1 MHTECEHWWLILD
14 IQLDLRNSPRE
25 ISEDFTKLPP
35 KKKIVDMWV
44 SATPREHLFQ
54 FTVAPLTM
62 ASISPSFTVNWERA
76 EVEWNAKIWK
86 E

>member
-1 MHTECEHWWLILD
+1 
-14 IQLDLRNSPRE
+14 
-25 ISEDFTKLPP
+25 
-35 KKKIVDMWV
+35 MWV

-62 ASISPSFTVNWERA
+62 ASTPPSFTLNWERA